1 MNTQSNAVPD
11 SPRDSQINDSR
22 INDSQIS
29 DSQGIPPAPLSATRP
44 LYWSVRRE
52 LWENRSIYIAPLI
65 GAAVYLLG
73 YTISL
78 IWLPRIM
85 RQWSELHRMNQLIK
99 LAEPYAHAGMLIML
113 IAFLV
118 GIFYSLEALHG
129 ERRDRSILFWKS
141 LPVSDLTTVLS
152 KASVPLVILPLLVF
166 VITVAVQWIMFLLSN
181 AVLLMSGASY
191 AIPWAPPVFEM
202 EVVLLYSVIVI
213 ALWLAPVY
221 CWLLLVSGWAR
232 RATFLWAVMP
242 PLAIAAIEYVAFRT
256 SYVGSLLQ
264 DRLFGFA
271 AGAFDLKDRNG
282 VPIDAHFIP
291 LAQLTP
297 GRFLSSPGLW
307 IGLVMAA
314 IFLAAAVRLRRY
326 QGPI

>member
-1 MNTQSNAVPD
+1 
-11 SPRDSQINDSR
+11 
-22 INDSQIS
+22 
-29 DSQGIPPAPLSATRP
+29 
-44 LYWSVRRE
+44 VRRE

-65 GAAVYLLG
+65 GAAIYLLG
-73 YTISL
+73 YAISL
-78 IWLPRIM
+78 IWLPRII
-85 RQWSELHRMNQLIK
+85 RQWSELHLMQQHIK

-166 VITVAVQWIMFLLSN
+166 AITVAVQWIMFLLSN
-181 AVLLMSGASY
+181 AALLMSGASH
-191 AIPWAPPVFEM
+191 ATPWAPPVFEM

-213 ALWLAPVY
+213 ALWHAPVY
-221 CWLLLVSGWAR
+221 MWLLLVSGWAR

-242 PLAIAAIEYVAFRT
+242 PLAIAAIEYVAFHT
-256 SYVGSLLQ
+256 SYFGSLLQ

-271 AGAFDLKDRNG
+271 AGAFDLNDKNG
-282 VPIDAHFIP
+282 VPVDAHFIP
-291 LAQLTP
+291 LAQLAP
-297 GRFLSSPGLW
+297 GRFLSSPSLW
-307 IGLVMAA
+307 IGLVFAA
-314 IFLAAAVRLRRY
+314 ICLAAAIRLRRN